1 MVSKKKGSGNLF
13 DKTKNIFRSNYTTI
27 VIAIVIISFVVH
39 LVYVLSTKFTKTITV
54 KKTYTGVEDE
64 SSGNG
69 YYDMYTTYMVVDTNN
84 EVYQVSN
91 SLWFWEW
98 DAPEEW
104 GKLSKGQTYTVN
116 GYGKRVG
123 FFGMYPQI
131 VKVE

>member
-1 MVSKKKGSGNLF
+1 MVSKKKGSGFLSDSF
-13 DKTKNIFRSNYTTI
+13 FYRRYSGIA
-27 VIAIVIISFVVH
+27 IAIVIIAFIVH
-39 LVYVLSTKFTKTITV
+39 LVYVFSTKFTKTITV

-64 SSGNG
+64 SSGSG

-84 EVYQVSN
+84 EVYQVTN

-104 GKLSKGQTYTVN
+104 GKLNKGRTYTVN
-116 GYGKRVG
+116 GYGKRIG

-131 VKVE
+131 VKIE